1 MARLAVIT
9 EVPFSAATNPIDTV
23 PQSDPG
29 SEVLQTVVD
38 DDAMTL
44 CGVDRGPILCLV
56 QVHGWNGCVVPGGSD

>member
-1 MARLAVIT
+1 MAVIT

-38 DDAMTL
+38 VVLTALATIKTALPVGGENSQFDAGKVMMM
-44 CGVDRGPILCLV
+44 R
-56 QVHGWNGCVVPGGSD
+56 